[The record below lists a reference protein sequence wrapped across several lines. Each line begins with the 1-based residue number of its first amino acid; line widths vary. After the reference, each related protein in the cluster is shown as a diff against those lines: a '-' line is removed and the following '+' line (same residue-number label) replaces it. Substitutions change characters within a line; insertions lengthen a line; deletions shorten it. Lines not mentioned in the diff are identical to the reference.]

1 MTMTMTSLPRRL
13 LLLILLP
20 FAAQAAEELNQ
31 ARFDELTKSG
41 KHPTCGRRSRCFS
54 NVWSPVVVHVLAA
67 HFGVLPVVAA
77 THAHTAIIVALRR
90 RSSRREE
97 WNDVRQF
104 G

>member
-54 NVWSPVVVHVLAA
+54 NVWSSGVVQFAS

-77 THAHTAIIVALRR
+77 THTHTAIIVALCR